1 MHKPLSE
8 QWFSPF
14 RHTGKGA
21 MCRGNIED
29 KMKNK
34 NQLTEE
40 EISLFCLQTA
50 YLLRAGVPLY
60 ALFSDGMSDMKNKKL
75 QRAFALVGESIEKQN
90 TLEKSLRNAGCFPE
104 YACSMVA
111 LGEASGRLDEVL
123 LALSGHYDKEKR
135 IRAGVKQAVM
145 YPMVLFFIMS
155 LVVSLL
161 VFRILPMFGRI
172 FSQLGGTVSSAAQAM
187 LDFGKGA
194 GFFAFGIIIAVFF
207 AVISIILYSKT
218 EKGRLELEKIAVKLP
233 FIRDIASKSLAV
245 RFSSAMSLALSS
257 GSCLDEAVEMS
268 AEIMGNKTVGEKLN
282 SLRADLA
289 NGISFGEFLE
299 KTEAFPLMFT
309 RMAAVGMQTGNLD
322 EAMKKLSG
330 IYADELEGS
339 ITAFINAVEPALV
352 GIIALIVGMIL
363 VSVLLPLTGA
373 MAAIG

>member
-1 MHKPLSE
+1 MV
-8 QWFSPF
+8 FPF

-104 YACSMVA
+104 YACNMVA
-111 LGEASGRLDEVL
+111 LGEASGRLEEVL
-123 LALSGHYDKEKR
+123 LALSCHYDKEKR
-135 IRAGVKQAVM
+135 IRAGMKQAVM
-145 YPMVLFFIMS
+145 YPMALFFIMS

-207 AVISIILYSKT
+207 AAISVILYSKT
-218 EKGRLELEKIAVKLP
+218 EKGRLKLEKIAVKLP
-233 FIRDIASKSLAV
+233 FIRDIALKSSAV

-257 GSCLDEAVEMS
+257 GSCLDEAVAMS
-268 AEIMGNKTVGEKLN
+268 AEIMGNKAVGEKLN

-289 NGISFGEFLE
+289 SGISFGEFLE

-330 IYADELEGS
+330 IYTDELEDS